1 MGIENQLEKKQMKE
15 IQWIKKDEESLKKIE
30 VAFLPKIGKSTSF
43 GGFMKK
49 VKTTQDVALKKK
61 KRIKVGKRG
70 KQKVIAAEWVVME
83 LIDNINL
90 RSKLSRRL
98 RLARKQYKPEEIL
111 KAYKEEYEKQQR
123 KTSIMSGKKKG
134 EWEVRKIEE
143 TWKNGKKFWSMIKE
157 LLGNN
162 KEKEEDTY
170 VYTQEGEKKE
180 IEEMSDDYINK
191 WKQEIYQKT
200 GRTDFS
206 FWYGTESIKGK
217 KEEMEE
223 EEKTEN
229 SGIMKLP
236 VRREGEMIYVI
247 KKMKNGK
254 AAGVDGVSAE
264 LM

>member
-1 MGIENQLEKKQMKE
+1 MG
-15 IQWIKKDEESLKKIE
+15 
-30 VAFLPKIGKSTSF
+30 
-43 GGFMKK
+43 
-49 VKTTQDVALKKK
+49 TQDVVLKKK

-70 KQKVIAAEWVVME
+70 KQNVIAEWVDLE

-90 RSKLSRRL
+90 RSKLSRRW
-98 RLARKQYKPEEIL
+98 RLARKQNKPEEIL
-111 KAYKEEYEKQQR
+111 KAYKEEYEKQQT

-143 TWKNGKKFWSMIKE
+143 TWKDGKKFWSMIKE

-162 KEKEEDTY
+162 KEREEDTF
-170 VYTQEGEKKE
+170 VYTQEGEKIE

-200 GRTDFS
+200 GRINFS
-206 FWYGTESIKGK
+206 FWYGTESMKGK
-217 KEEMEE
+217 KEEMDE

-229 SGIMKLP
+229 SGIMKFP
-236 VRREGEMIYVI
+236 VIEEEEMMDLI

-254 AAGVDGVSAE
+254 AAGVDGISAE
-264 LM
+264 LMKFITKIEEIK